1 MKKTPRV
8 VILLYVLLG
17 YVFAQFAW
25 WAYLIYDL
33 NEEIAIANDKLIAR
47 GADGIASASSD
58 LTNKLWMILGE
69 GSVFLALLIVG
80 AYFIQKSILREQR
93 LALQERNF
101 ILATTHEF
109 NSPIASI
116 KLNLQTLEKREIDV
130 AQRHQMIDGALSSAQ
145 RLELLVSNL
154 LLASRL
160 DGGKFEM
167 YQEEIDVKSL
177 IDAVVHRFRSL
188 AEKSGNTL
196 NIDCDAQISI
206 EVDKSALDSIISNLI
221 ENALKYAPKTEV
233 QIRVKKENNKV
244 ILEVSDEGQG
254 IPKTE
259 RDRVLRKFYRM
270 GNEETRSQ
278 KGSGLGLYL
287 VQQLV
292 QLHDAQMI
300 IRDNSPKGT
309 VFSIKFNQ

>member
-1 MKKTPRV
+1 MKKRPRV

-17 YVFAQFAW
+17 YVFVQFAW

-33 NEEIAIANDKLIAR
+33 NEEIAIANDQLIAL
-47 GADGIASASSD
+47 GTEGIASAPSD
-58 LTNKLWMILGE
+58 LNNKLWMILGE

-116 KLNLQTLEKREIDV
+116 KLNLQTLDKREMDA

-167 YQEEIDVKSL
+167 YQEEVNVKSQ
-177 IDAVVHRFRSL
+177 IDIVVHRFRAL
-188 AEKSGNTL
+188 AEQSGNSL
-196 NIDCDAQISI
+196 SIDCDAEISI
-206 EVDKSALDSIISNLI
+206 LADKSAFDSIVSNLI

-233 QIRVKKENNKV
+233 HIRMRKESNKV
-244 ILEVSDEGQG
+244 ILEVADHGQG
-254 IPKTE
+254 IPKSE
-259 RDRVLRKFYRM
+259 RERVLLKFYRM
-270 GNEETRSQ
+270 GNEETRGQ

-292 QLHDAQMI
+292 QLHDAQMV

-309 VFSIKFNQ
+309 VFSVKFN

>member
-1 MKKTPRV
+1 MKKRPRV

-17 YVFAQFAW
+17 YVFVQFAW

-33 NEEIAIANDKLIAR
+33 NEEIAIANDQLIAL
-47 GADGIASASSD
+47 GTEGIASAPSD
-58 LTNKLWMILGE
+58 LNNKLWMILGE

-116 KLNLQTLEKREIDV
+116 KLNLQTLDKREMDA

-167 YQEEIDVKSL
+167 YQEEVNVKSQ
-177 IDAVVHRFRSL
+177 IDIVVHRFRAL
-188 AEKSGNTL
+188 AEQSGNSL
-196 NIDCDAQISI
+196 SIDCDAEISI
-206 EVDKSALDSIISNLI
+206 LADKSAFDSIVSNLI
-221 ENALKYAPKTEV
+221 ENALKYSPKTEV
-233 QIRVKKENNKV
+233 HIRMRKESNKV
-244 ILEVSDEGQG
+244 ILEVADHGQG
-254 IPKTE
+254 IPKSE
-259 RDRVLRKFYRM
+259 RERVLRKFYRM
-270 GNEETRSQ
+270 GNEETRGQ

-292 QLHDAQMI
+292 QLHDAQMV

-309 VFSIKFNQ
+309 VFSVKFN

>member
-17 YVFAQFAW
+17 YVFVQFAW

-33 NEEIAIANDKLIAR
+33 NVEIAIANDQLIAL
-47 GADGIASASSD
+47 GTEGIASAPSD

-116 KLNLQTLEKREIDV
+116 KLNLQTLDKREMDA

-167 YQEEIDVKSL
+167 YQEEINLKSQ
-177 IDAVVHRFRSL
+177 IEMVVHRFRSL
-188 AEKSGNTL
+188 ADKSENALT
-196 NIDCDAQISI
+196 IDCDAQINI
-206 EVDKSALDSIISNLI
+206 KADKSALDSIISNLI

-233 QIRVKKENNKV
+233 RINVNQENNKV
-244 ILEVSDEGQG
+244 MLEVADYGQG

-309 VFSIKFNQ
+309 VFSIKFNL

>member
-1 MKKTPRV
+1 MKKRPRV

-17 YVFAQFAW
+17 YVFVQFAW

-33 NEEIAIANDKLIAR
+33 NEEIAIANDQLIAL
-47 GADGIASASSD
+47 GTEGIASAPSD
-58 LTNKLWMILGE
+58 LNNKLWMILGE

-116 KLNLQTLEKREIDV
+116 KLNLQTLDKREMDA

-167 YQEEIDVKSL
+167 YQEEVNVKSQ
-177 IDAVVHRFRSL
+177 IDIVVHRFRAL
-188 AEKSGNTL
+188 AEQSGNSL
-196 NIDCDAQISI
+196 SIDCDAEISI
-206 EVDKSALDSIISNLI
+206 LADKSAFDSIVSNLI

-233 QIRVKKENNKV
+233 HIRMRKESNKV
-244 ILEVSDEGQG
+244 ILEVADHGQG
-254 IPKTE
+254 IPKSE
-259 RDRVLRKFYRM
+259 RERVLRKFYRM
-270 GNEETRSQ
+270 GNEETRGQ

-292 QLHDAQMI
+292 QLHDAQMV

-309 VFSIKFNQ
+309 VFSVKFN

>member
-8 VILLYVLLG
+8 VLLLYVLLG
-17 YVFAQFAW
+17 YVFAQFSW

-33 NEEIAIANDKLIAR
+33 NREIFNANERLISIGGEAMSE
-47 GADGIASASSD
+47 APSS

-69 GSVFLALLIVG
+69 GSVFLSLLLIG
-80 AYFIQKSILREQR
+80 AFFIRKSIIRQQR

-116 KLNLQTLEKREIDV
+116 KLNLQTLSKREMD
-130 AQRHQMIDGALSSAQ
+130 ADQRFQMLDGALSSAH

-160 DGGKFEM
+160 DGGKLEM
-167 YQEEIDVKSL
+167 FYEELDLKRHL
-177 IDAVVHRFRSL
+177 ISISKRFDSL
-188 AEKSGNTL
+188 AEKSHNRLIIECQEGSVL
-196 NIDCDAQISI
+196 NA
-206 EVDKSALDSIISNLI
+206 DKSAFDTIISNLI
-221 ENALKYAPKTEV
+221 ENALKYAPNTEV
-233 QIRVKKENNKV
+233 RIGVKMEDYKV
-244 ILEVSDEGQG
+244 ILEVADYGPG
-254 IPKTE
+254 IPKLE
-259 RDRVLRKFYRM
+259 RDRVTKKFYRM

-287 VQQLV
+287 VQSLVELHRAQLS
-292 QLHDAQMI
+292 

-309 VFSIKFNQ
+309 IFSLKFNQ

>member
-17 YVFAQFAW
+17 YVFLQFLW

-33 NEEIAIANDKLIAR
+33 NVE
-47 GADGIASASSD
+47 IASANDQLISLGVAGITDSPSELSS
-58 LTNKLWMILGE
+58 KLWMVLGE
-69 GSVFLALLIVG
+69 GSVFLSLLIVG
-80 AYFIQKSILREQR
+80 AFFIQKSILREQR
-93 LALQERNF
+93 LAVQERNF

-116 KLNLQTLEKREIDV
+116 KLNLQTLDKRDMDEP
-130 AQRHQMIDGALSSAQ
+130 QRHQMIDGALSSAQ

-167 YQEEIDVKSL
+167 YQEDINVKSQ
-177 IDAVVHRFRSL
+177 IEMVIQRFRSL
-188 AEKSGNTL
+188 TEKSGNTFT
-196 NIDCDAQISI
+196 IDCEDHIFIKA
-206 EVDKSALDSIISNLI
+206 DKSALDSIISNLI
-221 ENALKYAPKTEV
+221 ENALKYAPYTEV
-233 QIRVKKENNKV
+233 VVGVKQENDKV
-244 ILEVSDEGQG
+244 ILEVVDCGQG
-254 IPKTE
+254 IPKSE

-287 VQQLV
+287 VHQLV
-292 QLHDAQMI
+292 QLHNAQMS
-300 IRDNSPKGT
+300 IRDNSPQGT
-309 VFSIKFNQ
+309 IFSIKFNR